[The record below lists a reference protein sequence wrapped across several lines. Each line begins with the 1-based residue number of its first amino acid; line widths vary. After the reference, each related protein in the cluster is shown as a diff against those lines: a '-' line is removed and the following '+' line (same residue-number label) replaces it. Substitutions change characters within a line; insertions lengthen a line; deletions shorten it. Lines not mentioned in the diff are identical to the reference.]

1 MLRSAGRPYICC
13 RCLPNCPNGLRSS
26 FSTPLQSSTGR
37 HNYATSTK
45 NRPQG
50 AFGKTNI
57 PTSLPKTSPAVDK
70 RPIRQRL
77 QEWVAINDPDREVIP
92 IVPDL
97 TFWYTVTNSNTRPQ
111 STGSSELDNFKSDPV
126 SMVGPDENYT
136 EEDAEVAIVG
146 HKSHAPGDLV
156 EMKQPGSRT
165 PLFAIYLG
173 FFGQRYHFYT
183 NTGRWVISMGFS
195 ALFSVSKFA
204 AAKELQ
210 PILSLIPLNATAD
223 EYEELRKRDKG
234 PGRDVG
240 AHLINKMKKFML
252 EADEA
257 FQTSLN
263 SLDRARSLVSDGRK
277 TKYLSLFELAD
288 LLLPNSLKKG
298 TQFPPAALYAV
309 HTALLRNDFIFRPLS
324 PSADCHRKDHL
335 FEIFPYQ
342 DFMMINRVTLMIREY
357 IHLMAKTSGNM
368 TSSDMSE
375 TAFGTFILKARQIV
389 LSNREKR
396 SWTPY
401 GILAPTKGVTLETG
415 EWSRKHIEFIRF
427 LEWWASYDLFEDS
440 SHFHADG
447 SLILRAL
454 DLYEGADLNQS
465 CAWTF
470 LQELGIIPPWEIPS
484 RYKVRFPEVKIQS
497 GGGLIRETPVSIE
510 DSTRPDVAED
520 ARRDWADAPV
530 FCIDASSTIL
540 IDDGVSLERTDK
552 PDEFWIH
559 VHTAD
564 PASGIRPNSELG
576 RFLELI
582 PENIYLPGHFQAML
596 PNDLGLDNSGDYKS
610 GSLVEQYSL
619 ADGRPA
625 LTFSARLNENGDLLG
640 YRIEPGTLHN
650 VKYLD
655 PRDVAEF
662 CNEPPPPPV
671 SDQTLVVG
679 QPPNKLDVTPNRP
692 LMSAKELDE
701 RSKEDLLILHRLS
714 QALRKRRLEKGAW
727 PVFLPG
733 ASVTVAFEDVPM
745 EQAEGTKVLP
755 ADPYIKVGYD
765 AFNGASVVSNTMVLA
780 GEIAARW
787 SSDRKIP
794 LPYRRDAHSQKNK
807 TKLLEYATK
816 ELYPLLE
823 KGIAPSGAQR
833 QELTRLTGGIEM
845 STEPGP
851 YFMLGLDMYTKAT
864 SPLRRFSDLIVH
876 WQIHA
881 ALAHERQV
889 NRRLD
894 PKTDDLNN
902 ILPFTEETLPNTL
915 SLLRMRE
922 RMARTVSR
930 GTQEWMLMAVVRA
943 WQFEG
948 TAPKRMSFTV
958 DARWKQGVSGRVDL
972 FDMSALLPTDGID
985 GLVLLKDIKVG
996 DKFDVELAN
1005 INVHARS
1012 MFVKALKYY
1021 PNTRAELHDVS
1032 QPALSPDAPSL
1043 APAS

>member
-1 MLRSAGRPYICC
+1 MYS
-13 RCLPNCPNGLRSS
+13 
-26 FSTPLQSSTGR
+26 
-37 HNYATSTK
+37 TSTEDHS
-45 NRPQG
+45 QG
-50 AFGKTNI
+50 VFGQTHI
-57 PTSLPKTSPAVDK
+57 PTSLPQKPPAVDK
-70 RPIRQRL
+70 RPIRERL
-77 QEWVAINDPDREVIP
+77 REWVAINDPERDVTP
-92 IVPDL
+92 VTPDL
-97 TFWYTVTNSNTRPQ
+97 SFWSSITNSSTRPQ
-111 STGSSELDNFKSDPV
+111 STGSAELDNFKSDPV
-126 SMVGPDENYT
+126 GMVDTVDNIT
-136 EEDAEVAIVG
+136 EEDAELSIVG
-146 HKSHAPGDLV
+146 ENAPHPGDLV

-173 FFGQRYHFYT
+173 YFGGRYHFYT

-195 ALFSVSKFA
+195 ALFSVSKFVNA
-204 AAKELQ
+204 NELI
-210 PILSLIPLNATAD
+210 PILALIPPNATAD
-223 EYEELRKRDKG
+223 EYEELRRRDKG

-240 AHLINKMKKFML
+240 AHLIKTMKEFML

-257 FQTSLN
+257 FQASLN
-263 SLDRARSLVSDGRK
+263 NLDRARSLVSDGKR

-288 LLLPNSLKKG
+288 LLLPKSLKKG
-298 TQFPPAALYAV
+298 DRFPAAALYAV

-342 DFMMINRVTLMIREY
+342 DFMMINRVTLMTREH
-357 IHLMAKTSGNM
+357 IHMMAKTAGSM
-368 TSSDMSE
+368 SSDDMST
-375 TAFGTFILKARQIV
+375 TAFGTFILKARKIV
-389 LSNREKR
+389 LANREKR

-401 GILAPTKGVTLETG
+401 GILAPTTGVTLETG
-415 EWSRKHIEFIRF
+415 EWSRKHMEFIRF

-454 DLYEGADLNQS
+454 ELYEGDLNQC

-497 GGGLIRETPVSIE
+497 GGGLVRETPASIE
-510 DSTRPDVAED
+510 NSTRPDIAEG
-520 ARRDWADAPV
+520 ARRDWVDAPV
-530 FCIDASSTIL
+530 FCIDAPSTML
-540 IDDGVSLERTDK
+540 IDDGISLERTDK
-552 PDEFWIH
+552 LDEFWIH
-559 VHTAD
+559 IHTAD

-596 PNDLGLDNSGDYKS
+596 PDDIGLDNSGDYKS
-610 GSLVEQYSL
+610 GSLVDPYSL
-619 ADGRPA
+619 ANGQPA
-625 LTFSARLNENGDLLG
+625 LTFSAKVNENGDLLD
-640 YRIEPGTLHN
+640 YKVEPSTLHD
-650 VKYLD
+650 VRYLD

-662 CNEPPPPPV
+662 CSEPPPPPA

-679 QPPNKLDVTPNRP
+679 QRPDNLDKAPNRP
-692 LMSAKELDE
+692 IMSAKDLDDK
-701 RSKEDLLILHRLS
+701 SKEDLLTLYRLS
-714 QALRKRRLEKGAW
+714 QALRGKRLQKGAW
-727 PVFLPG
+727 PSFMPG
-733 ASVTVAFEDVPM
+733 ASVTVALEDVPM

-755 ADPYIKVGYD
+755 PDPYIKVGYD
-765 AFNGASVVSNTMVLA
+765 AFNGASVVTNTMVLA

-787 SSDRKIP
+787 CSDRKIP
-794 LPYRRDAHSQKNK
+794 VPYRRDAHSQKNMPR
-807 TKLLEYATK
+807 LLQYAAK

-823 KGIAPSGAQR
+823 KGISPSGAQR
-833 QELTRLTGGIEM
+833 QELTSLTGGIEM
-845 STEPGP
+845 SVEPGP

-881 ALAHERQV
+881 ALAHERKM
-889 NRRLD
+889 NRSID
-894 PKTDDLNN
+894 PQTDDLND
-902 ILPFTEETLPNTL
+902 ILPFTNETLPNTL

-930 GTQEWMLMAVVRA
+930 GTKEWMLMALVRA

-948 TAPKRMSFTV
+948 TAPKRMCFTV
-958 DARWKQGVSGRVDL
+958 DARWKQGVSGRIDL
-972 FDMSALLPTDGID
+972 FDLSAILSVDGID
-985 GLVLLKDIKVG
+985 DLVLVKDIRVG

-1005 INVHARS
+1005 VNVHERS
-1012 MFVKALKYY
+1012 IFVKALKHY
-1021 PNTRAELHDVS
+1021 PNTEAGLQHVS
-1032 QPALSPDAPSL
+1032 QPALSPDAPVV

>member
-1 MLRSAGRPYICC
+1 
-13 RCLPNCPNGLRSS
+13 
-26 FSTPLQSSTGR
+26 
-37 HNYATSTK
+37 
-45 NRPQG
+45 
-50 AFGKTNI
+50 
-57 PTSLPKTSPAVDK
+57 
-70 RPIRQRL
+70 
-77 QEWVAINDPDREVIP
+77 
-92 IVPDL
+92 
-97 TFWYTVTNSNTRPQ
+97 
-111 STGSSELDNFKSDPV
+111 
-126 SMVGPDENYT
+126 
-136 EEDAEVAIVG
+136 
-146 HKSHAPGDLV
+146 
-156 EMKQPGSRT
+156 
-165 PLFAIYLG
+165 
-173 FFGQRYHFYT
+173 
-183 NTGRWVISMGFS
+183 
-195 ALFSVSKFA
+195 
-204 AAKELQ
+204 
-210 PILSLIPLNATAD
+210 
-223 EYEELRKRDKG
+223 
-234 PGRDVG
+234 
-240 AHLINKMKKFML
+240 
-252 EADEA
+252 
-257 FQTSLN
+257 
-263 SLDRARSLVSDGRK
+263 
-277 TKYLSLFELAD
+277 
-288 LLLPNSLKKG
+288 
-298 TQFPPAALYAV
+298 
-309 HTALLRNDFIFRPLS
+309 
-324 PSADCHRKDHL
+324 
-335 FEIFPYQ
+335 
-342 DFMMINRVTLMIREY
+342 
-357 IHLMAKTSGNM
+357 
-368 TSSDMSE
+368 
-375 TAFGTFILKARQIV
+375 
-389 LSNREKR
+389 
-396 SWTPY
+396 
-401 GILAPTKGVTLETG
+401 
-415 EWSRKHIEFIRF
+415 
-427 LEWWASYDLFEDS
+427 
-440 SHFHADG
+440 
-447 SLILRAL
+447 
-454 DLYEGADLNQS
+454 
-465 CAWTF
+465 
-470 LQELGIIPPWEIPS
+470 
-484 RYKVRFPEVKIQS
+484 
-497 GGGLIRETPVSIE
+497 
-510 DSTRPDVAED
+510 VAED

-530 FCIDASSTIL
+530 FCIDAPSTIL

-625 LTFSARLNENGDLLG
+625 LTFSARLNENGDLLD

-794 LPYRRDAHSQKNK
+794 LPYRRDAHSQNNK

-889 NRRLD
+889 NRSLD

-930 GTQEWMLMAVVRA
+930 GSQEWMLMAVVRA

-972 FDMSALLPTDGID
+972 FDMSALLSTDGID

>member
-1 MLRSAGRPYICC
+1 MLR
-13 RCLPNCPNGLRSS
+13 PNGLRSS
-26 FSTPLQSSTGR
+26 FSSLHSLKGR
-37 HNYATSTK
+37 HNYSTSTE

-50 AFGKTNI
+50 SFGKTHI
-57 PTSLPKTSPAVDK
+57 PTSLPKTPPAVDK
-70 RPIRQRL
+70 RPIRERL
-77 QEWVAINDPDREVIP
+77 QEWVAINDPEREVIP

-97 TFWYTVTNSNTRPQ
+97 TFWNSVTNSSTRPQ
-111 STGSSELDNFKSDPV
+111 STGSTELDNFKSDPV
-126 SMVGPDENYT
+126 GMVDTVDHIT

-146 HKSHAPGDLV
+146 HKAHAPGDLV

-165 PLFAIYLG
+165 PLFGVYLG
-173 FFGQRYHFYT
+173 YFGERYHFYT

-195 ALFSVSKFA
+195 ALFSVSKFVA
-204 AAKELQ
+204 TNELR
-210 PILSLIPLNATAD
+210 PILALIPPNATAD
-223 EYEELRKRDKG
+223 EYEDLRKRDKG

-240 AHLINKMKKFML
+240 AHLIKKMKWFMS

-263 SLDRARSLVSDGRK
+263 SLDRARSLVSDGKR

-288 LLLPNSLKKG
+288 LLLPESLKKDS
-298 TQFPPAALYAV
+298 TFPPPVLYAV
-309 HTALLRNDFIFRPLS
+309 HTALLRNDFVFRPLS

-342 DFMMINRVTLMIREY
+342 DFMMINRVALMIREY
-357 IHLMAKTSGNM
+357 IHIMAKTSGNM
-368 TSSDMSE
+368 MSSDLSN
-375 TAFGTFILKARQIV
+375 TAFGTFILKARKIV
-389 LSNREKR
+389 LANREKR
-396 SWTPY
+396 TWTPY
-401 GILAPTKGVTLETG
+401 GILAPTAGVTIETG
-415 EWSRKHIEFIRF
+415 EWSRKHMEFIRF

-454 DLYEGADLNQS
+454 DLYEDADLNQS

-470 LQELGIIPPWEIPS
+470 LQELGMIPPWEIPS
-484 RYKVRFPEVKIQS
+484 RYRVRFPEVKIQS
-497 GGGLIRETPVSIE
+497 GGGLVREIPDRIE
-510 DSTRPDVAED
+510 DSTRPDVAEG
-520 ARRDWADAPV
+520 ARRDWVDAHV
-530 FCIDASSTIL
+530 FCIDAPSTVL
-540 IDDGVSLERTDK
+540 IDDGISLERTDK

-610 GSLVEQYSL
+610 TSLVEQYSL
-619 ADGRPA
+619 ANGRPA
-625 LTFSARLNENGDLLG
+625 LTFSAKINEDGDMLE
-640 YRIEPGTLHN
+640 YKIEPGTLRN

-662 CNEPPPPPV
+662 CNDLPSPPA

-679 QPPNKLDVTPNRP
+679 HPPKNLDVAPNRP
-692 LMSAKELDE
+692 MMSTRDLDDK
-701 RSKEDLLILHRLS
+701 SKEDLLTLHRLS
-714 QALRKRRLEKGAW
+714 QALRGKRLEKGAW
-727 PVFLPG
+727 PIYLPG
-733 ASVTVAFEDVPM
+733 ASITVAFEDIPM
-745 EQAEGTKVLP
+745 QQEEGTKVLP

-765 AFNGASVVSNTMVLA
+765 AFNGASVVTNTMVLA

-787 SSDRKIP
+787 SSDRQIP
-794 LPYRRDAHSQKNK
+794 LPYRRDAESKKNK

-823 KGIAPSGAQR
+823 KGISPSGAQR

-851 YFMLGLDMYTKAT
+851 YFMLGLDMYAKAT

-881 ALAHERQV
+881 ALAHERMV
-889 NRRLD
+889 NRRID
-894 PKTDDLNN
+894 PQTDDLND
-902 ILPFTEETLPNTL
+902 ILPFTAETLPNTL

-922 RMARTVSR
+922 RMARTLSR
-930 GTQEWMLMAVVRA
+930 GTQEWMLMALVRA

-948 TAPKRMSFTV
+948 TAPKRLSFTV
-958 DARWKQGVSGRVDL
+958 DARWKQGVSGRIDL
-972 FDMSALLPTDGID
+972 FDLSAILSVDGID

-996 DKFDVELAN
+996 DKFDVELAD

-1012 MFVKALKYY
+1012 IFVKALQYY
-1021 PNTRAELHDVS
+1021 PNT
-1032 QPALSPDAPSL
+1032 QT
-1043 APAS
+1043 